1 MPIAAFQSVD
11 KMKTLLLNSD
21 YTPLSVVSYEKAIVG
36 CFKGKYKVVE
46 NYDRVIRSAG
56 GLEWSIPAVIVH
68 TSYQKKGKKI
78 SCKIGNLAKF
88 YNFKCVYCLKEF
100 GISGLTKDH
109 VIPRIR
115 GGKTNW
121 GNIVPACFRCNSS
134 KGDKLWKPA
143 VDIRSPRSIMELYR
157 EIPPEWEPYAARS
170 EE

>member
-1 MPIAAFQSVD
+1 
-11 KMKTLLLNSD
+11 MKTLLLNSD

-46 NYDRVIRSAG
+46 NYDKVIRSTG

-88 YNFKCVYCLKEF
+88 YDFKCVYCLKDF
-100 GISGLTKDH
+100 GVSGLTKDH

-121 GNIVPACFRCNSS
+121 TNLVPSCHFCNSS
-134 KGDKLWKPA
+134 KGDKLWTPK
-143 VDIRSPRSIMELYR
+143 VKIRQPKNVLDLYSSV
-157 EIPPEWEPYAARS
+157 PKEWEPYAGRS
-170 EE
+170 SK